1 MQGLTIDAP
10 PDRPLRV
17 LVIGA
22 HADDIEI
29 GAGGTIMRLVA
40 EHPTLAISW
49 VVLSAEGERADEAR
63 ASAERMTTGAG
74 SATIQV
80 EAFRERFFP
89 FLPEL
94 KDAVRRAWAG
104 RGTGPGHR
112 AEGRRPAPGPPRRR
126 PSWSDRPFAAGWPSS
141 TRSPSSRATSGQPG
155 LFVELSPALVDAKVA
170 HLMSAFPS
178 QRSRGWFREDV
189 FRGLLALRG
198 VEAGAASGYAEAFT
212 ARQGPDRCAGL
223 SAVPHDRGTS
233 SPVRTRRPPR

>member
-10 PDRPLRV
+10 SDRPLRV
-17 LVIGA
+17 LAIGA

-40 EHPTLAISW
+40 EHPSLAISW
-49 VVLSAEGERADEAR
+49 VVLSAEGERAAEAR

-94 KDAVRRAWAG
+94 KDRFDALG
-104 RGTGPGHR
+104 RDEAPDLVIGPRVDDQHQDHR
-112 AEGRRPAPGPPRRR
+112 VAAELIRQTFRGRLAIEYEIPKFEG
-126 PSWSDRPFAAGWPSS
+126 DL
-141 TRSPSSRATSGQPG
+141 GQPG

-178 QRSRGWFREDV
+178 QRARGWFREDV

-212 ARQGPDRCAGL
+212 ARRVLIAAPA
-223 SAVPHDRGTS
+223 
-233 SPVRTRRPPR
+233 